1 MSRIRRLSSL
11 ASAWQMAPLA
21 ALGIVAASAAT
32 VYAQGL
38 GGPSLAPPTQTMPT
52 DSILV
57 MGILAFAAGV
67 LSFLSPCTLP
77 VLPAYFAF
85 TFQASRRQ
93 VVTMTLSFFVGLA
106 AIFSILGASAT
117 LLGNV
122 LRQQLPTLITV
133 GGWVIVIFGVLTIL
147 GKGFQGLN
155 LQTKPAAT
163 LGGSLAFGATFALG
177 WTSCI
182 GPILGSL
189 LILAGAT
196 ASVYEGMIFLF
207 IYALGLGL
215 PLILISVLIGRSDR
229 NGRVWRL
236 LRGRAWAFEVLGRTV
251 RIHSTS
257 AASGVLLVV
266 LGGAM
271 ITGTLTR
278 FNSLIP
284 VDLQVWFIGVEEWI
298 LRTLA

>member
-1 MSRIRRLSSL
+1 MRIGHIRAKGQRGLVRWTPLIAVAVLFST
-11 ASAWQMAPLA
+11 AGTAWA
-21 ALGIVAASAAT
+21 GHIS
-32 VYAQGL
+32 
-38 GGPSLAPPTQTMPT
+38 PTAETMPAN
-52 DSILV
+52 SLLV

-85 TFQASRRQ
+85 TFQSSRRQ
-93 VVTMTLSFFVGLA
+93 VVAMSLSFFLGLA
-106 AIFSILGASAT
+106 VIFSFLGASAT

-133 GGWVIVIFGVLTIL
+133 GGWIIVIFGVLTIL

-155 LQTKPAAT
+155 LQTKPAAS
-163 LGGSLAFGATFALG
+163 LGGSLVFGATFALG

-182 GPILGSL
+182 GPILGSV
-189 LILAGAT
+189 LILAGTT
-196 ASVYEGMIFLF
+196 ASVYQGMIFLF

-236 LRGRAWAFEVLGRTV
+236 LRGKAWALEVLGRTLRV
-251 RIHSTS
+251 HSTS
-257 AASGVLLVV
+257 AASGVLLVG
-266 LGGAM
+266 LGAAM

-278 FNSLIP
+278 FNSLVP
-284 VDLQVWFIGVEEWI
+284 VDLQIWFIGVEEWI
-298 LRTLA
+298 LRTLS

>member
-1 MSRIRRLSSL
+1 
-11 ASAWQMAPLA
+11 
-21 ALGIVAASAAT
+21 
-32 VYAQGL
+32 
-38 GGPSLAPPTQTMPT
+38 MPT

-57 MGILAFAAGV
+57 MGILAFTAGV

-85 TFQASRRQ
+85 TFQSSRRQ
-93 VVTMTLSFFVGLA
+93 VVAMSLSFFVGLA
-106 AIFSILGASAT
+106 VIFSFLGASAT

-155 LQTKPAAT
+155 LQTKPAAS
-163 LGGSLAFGATFALG
+163 LGGSLVFGATFALG

-189 LILAGAT
+189 LILAGTT
-196 ASVYEGMIFLF
+196 ASVYQGMIFLF
-207 IYALGLGL
+207 VYALGLAL

-236 LRGRAWAFEVLGRTV
+236 LRGKAWSLEMLGRTLRV
-251 RIHSTS
+251 HSTS
-257 AASGVLLVV
+257 AASGVLLVA
-266 LGGAM
+266 LGAAM

-284 VDLQVWFIGVEEWI
+284 VDLQIWFIGVEEWI